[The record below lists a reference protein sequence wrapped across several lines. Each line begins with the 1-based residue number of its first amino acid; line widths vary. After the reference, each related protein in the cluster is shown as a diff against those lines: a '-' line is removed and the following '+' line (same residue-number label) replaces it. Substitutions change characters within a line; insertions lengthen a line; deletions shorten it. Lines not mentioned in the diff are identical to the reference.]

1 MYYYEAMAEA
11 VKKTNTEDLYD
22 NISCKLE
29 TICGLSNIM
38 GENFYRL
45 EPDRLELEC
54 NYHQMQTTSHCLS
67 DYIYEVRELFHELE
81 KRAGERG
88 KAC

>member
-11 VKKTNTEDLYD
+11 IKKTDTDDLYD
-22 NISCKLE
+22 NIACKLE
-29 TICGLSNIM
+29 TLCGLSTIM
-38 GENFYRL
+38 GQNFDRS

-54 NYHQMQTTSHCLS
+54 NYHQMQAASQCLT
-67 DYIYEVRELFHELE
+67 DYIYEVKELFDELE

>member
-29 TICGLSNIM
+29 TLCGLSTIM
-38 GENFYRL
+38 GQNFDRS

-54 NYHQMQTTSHCLS
+54 NYHQMQAASQCLT
-67 DYIYEVRELFHELE
+67 DYIYEVKELFDELE
-81 KRAGERG
+81 NRSGERG